1 MGVNASCARAAG
13 SPRHGVARY
22 HGLGSAFAA
31 VIQVMLSRL
40 EVLENQ
46 FLVSQGIDRA
56 IPNLRRAI
64 KGFKDFII
72 PPIHRAVHEV

>member
-1 MGVNASCARAAG
+1 
-13 SPRHGVARY
+13 
-22 HGLGSAFAA
+22 
-31 VIQVMLSRL
+31 MLSRL

-46 FLVSQGIDRA
+46 FLVSQGLDRA

-72 PPIHRAVHEV
+72 PPTRRAVHEV